1 MMKTMK
7 KKSTAALI
15 VLLAASLSCN
25 LLTSSLSQLTSP
37 TEANPLLTAM
47 AASTTEAAPS
57 TSTVNVRPSMTPVPA
72 TQEFI
77 VLPTSPST
85 SYPPGG
91 GTELAGHASKI
102 DRDIVYCTTDNI
114 DLQLDLYY
122 PKSFSGPT
130 PAVIFV
136 HGGAWS
142 SGDKTPGSLV
152 NAFSYLLDAGFIVGS
167 VNYRLAP
174 EYQFPAMIE
183 DVKCAI
189 RFLRANAATYSI
201 NPDKIG
207 AWGAS
212 AGGHLVSLLGVTDPS
227 AGFDVGQYLDQSSRV
242 QTVVDMF
249 GPEDLTTRFPKV
261 DVNLLA
267 NVFGSFSLAQGSP
280 VTYITPDDPPFL
292 ILQGDADTV
301 VPLNQSQE
309 FYDKLTAAGVP
320 AQLVIVH
327 NGPHGLGAPNES
339 PSLSEL
345 ISMIVQFFEA
355 TLK

>member
-1 MMKTMK
+1 MK
-7 KKSTAALI
+7 KKFTAPLI

-37 TEANPLLTAM
+37 TQAHPS
-47 AASTTEAAPS
+47 ASPATVMPASATEAARS
-57 TSTVNVRPSMTPVPA
+57 TSTVGVYPSMTPVPA
-72 TQEFI
+72 TQEFT

-85 SYPPGG
+85 GG
-91 GTELAGHASKI
+91 GTELASHTSKI
-102 DRDIVYCTTDNI
+102 ERDIVYCTTDNVN
-114 DLQLDLYY
+114 LQLDLYF
-122 PKSFSGPT
+122 PKSFNGPT
-130 PAVIFV
+130 PAVIYV
-136 HGGAWS
+136 HGGAWT
-142 SGDKTPGSLV
+142 SGDKNPGSLA
-152 NAFSYLLDAGFIVGS
+152 NGFSYLLDAGFIVGS
-167 VNYRLAP
+167 VDYRLAP
-174 EYQFPAMIE
+174 EYHFPAMIE

-345 ISMIVQFFEA
+345 ISMIVQLFEA